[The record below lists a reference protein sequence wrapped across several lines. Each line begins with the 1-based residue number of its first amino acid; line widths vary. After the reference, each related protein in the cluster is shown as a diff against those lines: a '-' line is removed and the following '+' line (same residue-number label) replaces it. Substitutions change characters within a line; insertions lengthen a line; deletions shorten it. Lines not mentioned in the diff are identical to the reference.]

1 MHRSFMIDVHTLY
14 LVGLI
19 SQATFALTLTL
30 LAWSDRRTKGTRWL
44 AAACALQFAWTTS
57 RSVGNG
63 RVSRASETFSACLL
77 VVLFYCVYVGF
88 RWFAK
93 QRGVESRKEVLAV
106 GGAIAIVLV
115 ASTLNQHLAIFIGR
129 CVALG
134 LGARAVAA
142 LWTQGVKGMRVA
154 SRVSATLLALA
165 MTIIVLNMLGRLP
178 MESWL
183 SNGRED
189 SFIVAMR
196 AVTVILVTLLSF
208 SFVGLFVGEANCRL
222 QEDTRTD
229 SLTKLRNRR
238 AMEEI
243 AVREVLLAGRKQEP
257 LALLMMDLDHFKNL
271 NDTWGHALGD
281 RALSAVGSVLQ
292 NAVGPRELTARMGGE
307 EFAVLLPGRDLETA
321 GIIAERLRSA
331 IAELR
336 LHDAEHSASMTV
348 SIGVS
353 VLREGEE
360 SWTEMLCRADDA
372 LYRAKRGG
380 RNRVE
385 LCAIGESAM
394 TPERAAGQR
403 AWRKRLTVPKQML

>member
-1 MHRSFMIDVHTLY
+1 
-14 LVGLI
+14 
-19 SQATFALTLTL
+19 L
-30 LAWSDRRTKGTRWL
+30 LAWSDCRTKGTPWL
-44 AAACALQFAWTTS
+44 AGACALQFAWSTS
-57 RSVGNG
+57 RSIGSG
-63 RVSRASETFSACLL
+63 RVSTETETFSACLL

-93 QRGVESRKEVLAV
+93 HRGVESRKELLTV
-106 GGAIAIVLV
+106 GGAIAMILV
-115 ASTLNQHLAIFIGR
+115 ASILNQHLAVFVGR
-129 CVALG
+129 CIALG
-134 LGARAVAA
+134 IGVKAVAV
-142 LWTQGVKGMRVA
+142 LWTQRTKGMRVA
-154 SRVSATLLALA
+154 SRVSASLLVPA
-165 MTIIVLNMLGRLP
+165 MLIIVVNMLGHLP
-178 MESWL
+178 MESWR

-189 SFIVAMR
+189 LFIVMLR
-196 AVTVILVTLLSF
+196 AATIMSVTLLSF
-208 SFVGLFVGEANCRL
+208 SFVGLFVGETNCRL

-238 AMEEI
+238 AMEEV
-243 AVREVLLAGRKQEP
+243 AMREVLLAGRKQEP

-281 RALSAVGSVLQ
+281 RALRAVGSVLQ

-321 GIIAERLRSA
+321 GTIAERLRNA
-331 IAELR
+331 ISELR
-336 LHDAEHSASMTV
+336 LHEAEHSASMTV

-353 VLREGEE
+353 VLREGEQ

-385 LCAIGESAM
+385 LCAVGESAM
-394 TPERAAGQR
+394 TAERAAGQR
-403 AWRKRLTVPKQML
+403 TWRKRWSVPKQML

>member
-1 MHRSFMIDVHTLY
+1 MIDARTLY

-19 SQATFALTLTL
+19 SEATFALTLSL
-30 LAWSDRRTKGTRWL
+30 LAWSDCRTKGTPWL
-44 AAACALQFAWTTS
+44 AGACALQFAWSTS
-57 RSVGNG
+57 RSIGSG
-63 RVSRASETFSACLL
+63 RVSTETETFSACLL

-93 QRGVESRKEVLAV
+93 HRGVESRKELLTV
-106 GGAIAIVLV
+106 GGAIAMILV
-115 ASTLNQHLAIFIGR
+115 ASILNQHLAVFVGR
-129 CVALG
+129 CIALG
-134 LGARAVAA
+134 IGVKAVAV
-142 LWTQGVKGMRVA
+142 LWTQRTKGMRVA
-154 SRVSATLLALA
+154 SRVSASLLVPA
-165 MTIIVLNMLGRLP
+165 MLIIVVNMLGHLP
-178 MESWL
+178 MESWR

-189 SFIVAMR
+189 LFIVMLR
-196 AVTVILVTLLSF
+196 AATIMSVTLLSF
-208 SFVGLFVGEANCRL
+208 SFVGLFVGETNCRL

-238 AMEEI
+238 AMEEV
-243 AVREVLLAGRKQEP
+243 AMREVLLAGRKQEP

-281 RALSAVGSVLQ
+281 RALRAVGSVLQ

-307 EFAVLLPGRDLETA
+307 EFAVLLPGCDLETA
-321 GIIAERLRSA
+321 GTIAERLRNA
-331 IAELR
+331 ISELR
-336 LHDAEHSASMTV
+336 LHEAEHSASMTV

-353 VLREGEE
+353 VLREGEQ

-385 LCAIGESAM
+385 LCAVGESAM
-394 TPERAAGQR
+394 TAERAAGQR
-403 AWRKRLTVPKQML
+403 TWRKRWSVPKQML

>member
-1 MHRSFMIDVHTLY
+1 MIDVHTLY

-19 SQATFALTLTL
+19 SQATFALTLML
-30 LAWSDRRTKGTRWL
+30 LAWSDRRTRGTPWL
-44 AAACALQFAWTTS
+44 AGACALQFAWTTS
-57 RSVGNG
+57 RSVGDG
-63 RVSRASETFSACLL
+63 RVSRASETLSACLL

-93 QRGVESRKEVLAV
+93 HRGVESRKELLAV
-106 GGAIAIVLV
+106 GCAIAMILG
-115 ASTLNQHLAIFIGR
+115 ASTLNQQLAVLVGR

-134 LGARAVAA
+134 LGAKAVAV

-154 SRVSATLLALA
+154 SRVSATLLTLT
-165 MTIIVLNMLGRLP
+165 MLIIVANMLGRLP
-178 MESWL
+178 MEAWHG
-183 SNGRED
+183 NGRED
-189 SFIVAMR
+189 FFIVAMR
-196 AVTVILVTLLSF
+196 AVTMILVTLLSF
-208 SFVGLFVGEANCRL
+208 SFVGLFVGETNCRL

-243 AVREVLLAGRKQEP
+243 AVREILLAGRKQEP

-281 RALSAVGSVLQ
+281 RALTAVGSVLQ
-292 NAVGPRELTARMGGE
+292 NAEGTRELTARMGGE
-307 EFAVLLPGRDLETA
+307 EFAVLLPGCDLETA
-321 GIIAERLRSA
+321 GAVAERLRSA

-353 VLREGEE
+353 VLREGDE

-385 LCAIGESAM
+385 LCAVGESPM
-394 TPERAAGQR
+394 TAERAAGQR
-403 AWRKRLTVPKQML
+403 AWRKRWSVPKQML

>member
-1 MHRSFMIDVHTLY
+1 MIDVHTLY

-30 LAWSDRRTKGTRWL
+30 LAWSDRRTRGTPWL
-44 AAACALQFAWTTS
+44 AGACALQFAWTAF
-57 RSVGNG
+57 RSVGSG
-63 RVSRASETFSACLL
+63 TVSKGSEAFSACLL

-93 QRGVESRKEVLAV
+93 HRGVESRKELLAV
-106 GGAIAIVLV
+106 GAAIATVLV
-115 ASTLNQHLAIFIGR
+115 ASILNQQLAVAIGR
-129 CVALG
+129 CIALG
-134 LGARAVAA
+134 IGAKAVAM
-142 LWTQGVKGMRVA
+142 LWIQAAKGMRAA
-154 SRVSATLLALA
+154 SRVSAILLALT
-165 MTIIVLNMLGRLP
+165 MMIIVVNMLGRLP
-178 MESWL
+178 MEAWL

-189 SFIVAMR
+189 LFIVAMR
-196 AVTVILVTLLSF
+196 AVTTVLVTLLSF
-208 SFVGLFVGEANCRL
+208 SFVALFVGETNYRL
-222 QEDTRTD
+222 HEDTRTD
-229 SLTKLRNRR
+229 SLTDLRNRR
-238 AMEEI
+238 AMEEV
-243 AVREVLLAGRKQEP
+243 AAREVLLAARKQEP
-257 LALLMMDLDHFKNL
+257 LSLLMMDLDHFKNL

-281 RALSAVGSVLQ
+281 RALRAVGSVLQ
-292 NAVGPRELTARMGGE
+292 HEESRELTARMGGE
-307 EFAVLLPGRDLETA
+307 EFAVLLPGRDLEIA
-321 GIIAERLRSA
+321 GTVAERLRSA

-336 LHDAEHSASMTV
+336 LHDAENSASMTV

-353 VLREGEE
+353 VLRDGEQ

-403 AWRKRLTVPKQML
+403 ALRKRWPVPKQML

>member
-1 MHRSFMIDVHTLY
+1 MIDVHTLY

-30 LAWSDRRTKGTRWL
+30 LAWSDRRTRGTPWL
-44 AAACALQFAWTTS
+44 AGACALQFAWTAS
-57 RSVGNG
+57 RSIGSG
-63 RVSRASETFSACLL
+63 KVSKGSETFSACLL

-93 QRGVESRKEVLAV
+93 HRGVESRKELLAV
-106 GGAIAIVLV
+106 GAAIAMVLA
-115 ASTLNQHLAIFIGR
+115 ASILNQQLAVVVGR
-129 CVALG
+129 CIALG
-134 LGARAVAA
+134 IGAKAVAM
-142 LWTQGVKGMRVA
+142 LWAQAVKGIRAA
-154 SRVSATLLALA
+154 SRVSAILLALT
-165 MTIIVLNMLGRLP
+165 MMIIVVNMFGRLP
-178 MESWL
+178 MEAWL

-189 SFIVAMR
+189 LFIVAMR
-196 AVTVILVTLLSF
+196 AVTMVLVTLLSF
-208 SFVGLFVGEANCRL
+208 SFVALFVGETNYRL

-229 SLTKLRNRR
+229 SLTGLRNRR
-238 AMEEI
+238 AMEEV
-243 AVREVLLAGRKQEP
+243 ASREVLLAMRKQQP
-257 LALLMMDLDHFKNL
+257 LALLMMDLDHFKDL

-281 RALSAVGSVLQ
+281 RALRAVGSVLQ
-292 NAVGPRELTARMGGE
+292 HEESRELTARMGGE
-307 EFAVLLPGRDLETA
+307 EFAVLLPGRDLEIA
-321 GIIAERLRSA
+321 GTVAERLRSA
-331 IAELR
+331 IAKLR
-336 LHDAEHSASMTV
+336 LHDAENSASMTV

-353 VLREGEE
+353 ALRDGEQ

-403 AWRKRLTVPKQML
+403 ALRKRWSVSKPML

>member
-1 MHRSFMIDVHTLY
+1 MHWSFMIDAHTLY

-44 AAACALQFAWTTS
+44 ASACALQFAWTTS

-63 RVSRASETFSACLL
+63 RVSRVTETFSACLL

-93 QRGVESRKEVLAV
+93 HRGVESRKEVLAV
-106 GGAIAIVLV
+106 AGAMAMVLV
-115 ASTLNQHLAIFIGR
+115 ASVLNQQLAVFVGR
-129 CVALG
+129 CIALG
-134 LGARAVAA
+134 LGSRAVAA

-154 SRVSATLLALA
+154 SRVSATLLALT
-165 MTIIVLNMLGRLP
+165 MLIIVLNMLGRSP

-208 SFVGLFVGEANCRL
+208 SFVGLFVGETNCRL

-238 AMEEI
+238 AMEEV
-243 AVREVLLAGRKQEP
+243 AVREVLLAGRKQQP

-292 NAVGPRELTARMGGE
+292 NAIGPRELTARMGGE

-321 GIIAERLRSA
+321 GTIAERLRSA

-336 LHDAEHSASMTV
+336 LHDAEQSASLTV

-353 VLREGEE
+353 VLREGEDT
-360 SWTEMLCRADDA
+360 WTEMLCRADDA

-380 RNRVE
+380 RNQVE

-403 AWRKRLTVPKQML
+403 AWRKRLPIPKQML